1 MSATVGY
8 PFMNGMCLSC
18 EKCNH
23 KTLMCSTYRIKCFC
37 VKVCNPEM
45 DLGVSDADIE
55 NSSTHQVFT
64 AENLPY
70 NDGVIV
76 HPYEG
81 LFGKFSEEDFK
92 TKWDLK

>member
-1 MSATVGY
+1 
-8 PFMNGMCLSC
+8 
-18 EKCNH
+18 
-23 KTLMCSTYRIKCFC
+23 
-37 VKVCNPEM
+37 M